1 MLKSLI
7 RKYGNRVG
15 WLILYLFFL
24 VFLFAP
30 DYFFQ
35 YYNGALTVGG
45 IIFISLI
52 LGYFTKIIKPIN
64 SSWGAAIGLV
74 LVAIILIRSVVE
86 WYFVNINLAEV
97 PHQSGWHF
105 LGIIMQIFVIIPIAF
120 FRANLDKYDTK
131 EISINVFL
139 NTSLIIILVWE
150 FFMTFPSLL

>member
-35 YYNGALTVGG
+35 YYNGALTVVG

-97 PHQSGWHF
+97 PHPK
-105 LGIIMQIFVIIPIAF
+105 GI
-120 FRANLDKYDTK
+120 KYDG
-131 EISINVFL
+131 ESL
-139 NTSLIIILVWE
+139 PLSLIHI
-150 FFMTFPSLL
+150 